1 MVVDKESLDD
11 NDQLI
16 IIRLRLCADPTKGGK
31 SKILGTETGTLLV
44 VQGWVLQAST
54 AEGRKS
60 LLDRGTKIPHAV
72 QLHLLPPPLKKKKK
86 MMLGRM
92 IPYYS

>member
-16 IIRLRLCADPTKGGK
+16 IIILRLCTDPTKGGK

-44 VQGWVLQAST
+44 VQG
-54 AEGRKS
+54 
-60 LLDRGTKIPHAV
+60 
-72 QLHLLPPPLKKKKK
+72 
-86 MMLGRM
+86 
-92 IPYYS
+92 

>member
-1 MVVDKESLDD
+1 MVVDKESLDG
-11 NDQLI
+11 QLI
-16 IIRLRLCADPTKGGK
+16 IMIRVRLCADPTKGGK
-31 SKILGTETGTLLV
+31 SKIPGTETGTLLV
-44 VQGWVLQAST
+44 VRRGVLQAST

-60 LLDRGTKIPHAV
+60 LLDRGTSILHAV
-72 QLHLLPPPLKKKKK
+72 QLHPHPSKKREK